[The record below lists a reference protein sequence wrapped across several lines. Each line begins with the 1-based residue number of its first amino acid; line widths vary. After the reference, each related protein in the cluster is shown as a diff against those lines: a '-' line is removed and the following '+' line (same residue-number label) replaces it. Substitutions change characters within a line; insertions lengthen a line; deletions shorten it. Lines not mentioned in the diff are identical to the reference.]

1 MCALVALILVGGV
14 VAWCKMSSS
23 SPLSERDLVDRLSRE
38 QAGGNDTEMP
48 VVQGQYQPF
57 VKGSSTSA
65 EYAGATVTSKLLLI
79 FLFKIC
85 VCWCHLG

>member
-65 EYAGATVTSKLLLI
+65 EYAGATVTSILI
-79 FLFKIC
+79 NFLFKIMC
-85 VCWCHLG
+85 LFV